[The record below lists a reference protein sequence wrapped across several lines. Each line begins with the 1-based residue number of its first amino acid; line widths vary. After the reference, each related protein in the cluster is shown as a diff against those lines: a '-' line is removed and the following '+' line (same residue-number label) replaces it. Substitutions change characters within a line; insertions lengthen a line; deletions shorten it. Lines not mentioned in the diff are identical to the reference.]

1 MSPEVEAAPEA
12 EAFVNAKGRRSDW
25 RKRRQKRTQA
35 RLLG

>member
-25 RKRRQKRTQA
+25 RKRRSVSSMA
-35 RLLG
+35 RQS